1 MFEGSAHYFM
11 DAALTVQLAPHHQ
24 VIHRVTLW
32 KIPTM
37 GAYDHPGDFIWHQL
51 VLFSDFFTNYIPDV
65 YK

>member
-1 MFEGSAHYFM
+1 MKAI
-11 DAALTVQLAPHHQ
+11 LTVQLLAPLQ
-24 VIHRVTLW
+24 ITHRVTLW